1 MLHPDPEDVNDEADE
16 DIQEAGADGDQA
28 DDEDGTFE
36 DADEDTGGDGDN
48 GHEEE
53 PMEES

>member
-16 DIQEAGADGDQA
+16 DIQEAGADGDQV

-36 DADEDTGGDGDN
+36 DADEDTGCDGDN

>member
-1 MLHPDPEDVNDEADE
+1 MLHPDPEDENEEADE
-16 DIQEAGADGDQA
+16 DNLEPGADDDQI
-28 DDEDGTFE
+28 DNEDGTFE
-36 DADEDTGGDGDN
+36 DADEDVNN

>member
-1 MLHPDPEDVNDEADE
+1 MLHPDPEDEADE
-16 DIQEAGADGDQA
+16 DIQEVGADGDQL
-28 DDEDGTFE
+28 DDEDGTFD
-36 DADEDTGGDGDN
+36 DADEDTGYDGDN